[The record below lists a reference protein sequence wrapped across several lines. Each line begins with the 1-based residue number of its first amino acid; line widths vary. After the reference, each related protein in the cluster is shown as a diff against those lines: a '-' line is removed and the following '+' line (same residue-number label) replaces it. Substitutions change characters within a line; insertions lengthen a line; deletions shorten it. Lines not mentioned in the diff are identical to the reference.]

1 LKLKSKPGDFVV
13 SELLRE
19 DYLRP
24 RGRFRVYR
32 VTKKKRT
39 SLEAAGTLARL
50 AGVPAGE
57 IGVAG
62 LKDRQ
67 GVTTQYM
74 SVAGGKPV
82 RLRTPELRIE
92 PVGFAEEVLESRH
105 SLGNRFEVTVRAVPQ
120 GVLPRIEA
128 SLAAVREH
136 GLVNYF
142 GEQRFGNLAAG
153 QGWIARDLALGRA
166 DRALERL
173 LCSASER
180 DDAKNRK
187 FKAALAGRWGDWRAC
202 REIAGVFGAHHSVFE
217 HLARHPDDF
226 AGAFRHVASR
236 VRLIHLY
243 AWQSHLWNRAV
254 ARYVEEVT
262 PSADRISVS
271 APEGRLCFARGAL
284 AADPAMRGSFRLP
297 GPRLDDVEHPRQREL
312 LAQELVR
319 EGVRPEEFR
328 IEGVPGFQLK
338 GEDRELLLRPSGIRM
353 SDTPRGLVFTFE
365 LARGAYA
372 LLVVQ
377 RLLAGIR
384 PERRNHD
391 RERPRVEGRRPA
403 AGHRPPH
410 RSSRR
415 PRP

>member
-1 LKLKSKPGDFVV
+1 MKLKSKPGDFIV

-57 IGVAG
+57 VGVAG

-74 SVAGGKPV
+74 SVSGGKPV

-105 SLGNRFEVTVRAVPQ
+105 SLGNRFEVTVRAVPP

-128 SLAAVREH
+128 SLAEVREH

-153 QGWIARDLALGRA
+153 QGWIARDLALGKVE
-166 DRALERL
+166 RALERL

-180 DDAKNRK
+180 DDAKNQK
-187 FKAALAGRWGDWRAC
+187 FKAALAARWGDWRAC

-217 HLARHPDDF
+217 HLARHPGDF

-236 VRLIHLY
+236 LRLIHLY

-262 PSADRISVS
+262 PPAERIAIST
-271 APEGRLCFARGAL
+271 PEGRLCFARGAL
-284 AADPAMRGSFRLP
+284 AADPAMHGSFRLP
-297 GPRLDDVEHPRQREL
+297 GPRLEDVAHARQREL
-312 LAQELVR
+312 LAQELAR

-338 GEDRELLLRPSGIRM
+338 GEDRELLLRPSGFRM
-353 SDTPRGLVFTFE
+353 SESPRGLLFTFE

-384 PERRNHD
+384 SERRHPG
-391 RERPRVEGRRPA
+391 RERPRAEARRPSV
-403 AGHRPPH
+403 GHRPPKP
-410 RSSRR
+410 SSRR

>member
-1 LKLKSKPGDFVV
+1 MKLKHKPGDFVV

-19 DYLRP
+19 GYVRP

-39 SLEAAGTLARL
+39 SLEAAGALARL
-50 AGVPAGE
+50 AGVDAARV
-57 IGVAG
+57 GVAG

-67 GVTTQYM
+67 GVTTQFM

-82 RLRTPELRIE
+82 RLHTPELSIE
-92 PVGFAEEVLESRH
+92 LAGFADEVLESRH
-105 SLGNRFEVTVRAVPQ
+105 SLGNRFEITVREIPPGA
-120 GVLPRIEA
+120 LPKVESA
-128 SLAAVREH
+128 LAAVREH

-142 GEQRFGNLAAG
+142 GEQRFGNLASG
-153 QGWIARDLALGRA
+153 QGWIARDLALGKHE
-166 DRALERL
+166 RALKHL
-173 LCSASER
+173 LASVSER
-180 DDAKNRK
+180 DDPKARK
-187 FKAALAGRWGDWRAC
+187 FKAALTSRWGDWRAC

-217 HLARHPDDF
+217 HLGRHPDDF

-262 PSADRISVS
+262 PPAERIAIAS
-271 APEGRLCFARGAL
+271 PEGRLAFARGAL

-297 GPRLDDVEHPRQREL
+297 GPRLEDVDHPRQREL
-312 LAQELVR
+312 LAEALAR
-319 EGVRPEEFR
+319 EGVRPEQFT

-338 GEDRELLLRPSGIRM
+338 GEDRELVLRPGSLKRTE
-353 SDTPRGLVFTFE
+353 SPRGIQFTFE

-377 RLLAGIR
+377 RLLADVRPDR
-384 PERRNHD
+384 PERP
-391 RERPRVEGRRPA
+391 RPEPRGGGHRRPA
-403 AGHRPPH
+403 ARRQIGRNRP
-410 RSSRR
+410 
-415 PRP
+415 